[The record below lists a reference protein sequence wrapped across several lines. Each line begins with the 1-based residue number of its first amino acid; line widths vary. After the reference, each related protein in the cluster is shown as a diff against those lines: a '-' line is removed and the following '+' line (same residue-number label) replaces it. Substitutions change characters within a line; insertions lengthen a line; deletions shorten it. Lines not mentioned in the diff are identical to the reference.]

1 MNRLNEVL
9 DIFFDLRDILEDRP
23 LNEVIEHIILD
34 PFTQQEPPLED
45 KI

>member
-9 DIFFDLRDILEDRP
+9 DIFLNLQDILEERP

-34 PFTQQEPPLED
+34 PFTQSEPHLED
-45 KI
+45 K